1 MFGNCVF
8 NIACHAM
15 LNFES
20 LTLCAEWE
28 RTGFGRFDE
37 EIIKNTHTHARA
49 HRARGKRQEGRVR
62 LHMLE
67 LCLLGTHMG
76 KRERGTEGKQLSL
89 KESF

>member
-37 EIIKNTHTHARA
+37 EIIKNTHTCTSTQSQRETTGGKSEAA
-49 HRARGKRQEGRVR
+49 HVRVVFVRNTHGK
-62 LHMLE
+62 
-67 LCLLGTHMG
+67 
-76 KRERGTEGKQLSL
+76 KRERD
-89 KESF
+89 